1 MEDTFKALEILSERV
16 SKVFAE
22 NDALKMAINCSHEGI
37 AILNKEGI
45 YTYINKAHEEMFKY
59 EKGEMLGQSWTILYS
74 DKQIKYFTD
83 EVFPIIAK
91 DGKWSGR
98 DVAICKDGSLQAER
112 VFLTSL
118 PDGGLICLCIKEG

>member
-1 MEDTFKALEILSERV
+1 MEDTFKALEILTERV

-22 NDALKMAINCSHEGI
+22 NDALKTAINCSHEGI
-37 AILNKEGI
+37 AILNADGI

-59 EKGEMLGQSWTILYS
+59 NEGEMLGQSWRILYS
-74 DKQIKYFTD
+74 DRQIKYFIE
-83 EVFPIIAK
+83 EVFPVIGK
-91 DGKWSGR
+91 EGKWSGR

-118 PDGGLICLCIKEG
+118 PGGGLICLCIKE